1 MKRQMK
7 KGLAIVLAL
16 VMVFAMTATAFANT
30 NGSVSVQVIM
40 EGEAY
45 IDEVVTDAS
54 IAASADG
61 NAHLYNVPIGLSQP
75 ANYTAADALIQA
87 WYQFY
92 GATSYGA
99 DQISYCWD
107 TSKVGKEGLYFDIYD
122 GVSADAGNYHFVR
135 SYQGLDENGKTVTYY
150 EYYWSGNTWN
160 LYIDGSST
168 PADKYASRY
177 ATSDIDSVQFV
188 YAETR
193 SENFSV
199 KTPIQGAL

>member
-1 MKRQMK
+1 M
-7 KGLAIVLAL
+7 
-16 VMVFAMTATAFANT
+16 
-30 NGSVSVQVIM
+30 
-40 EGEAY
+40 
-45 IDEVVTDAS
+45 
-54 IAASADG
+54 
-61 NAHLYNVPIGLSQP
+61 
-75 ANYTAADALIQA
+75 
-87 WYQFY
+87 
-92 GATSYGA
+92 
-99 DQISYCWD
+99 
-107 TSKVGKEGLYFDIYD
+107 
-122 GVSADAGNYHFVR
+122 
-135 SYQGLDENGKTVTYY
+135 TYY